1 MDAEKGTHMQKQ
13 LLILTGAAVVA
24 VGVHASFGF
33 AQGPQTPVLPPDINS
48 ITLSRF
54 APVTPADLDAEG
66 QKALAA
72 RTNPPNPGPGPG
84 AAGSYSP
91 RTSEGRGLLG
101 RALGVPSGQ
110 NFPAG
115 VRTYQLVVL
124 ITAREIDQQYEW
136 SAHEPAGL
144 RAGLEQSVIDIV
156 KYDRPVDGL
165 AEKDAT
171 LIRFFR
177 ALLREHKVTSDLF
190 AKMIAAYGKQ
200 RTVEMMELAGDY
212 WTVGTMMNAG
222 DQHLPATRLPLMPPL
237 ARDGRRVD

>member
-1 MDAEKGTHMQKQ
+1 MRIR
-13 LLILTGAAVVA
+13 LLVLLAAAIPIVTLE
-24 VGVHASFGF
+24 GQSS
-33 AQGPQTPVLPPDINS
+33 LPPDINP

-66 QKALAA
+66 QQALAA
-72 RTNPPNPGPGPG
+72 RANPPNPGPGPG
-84 AAGSYSP
+84 AAGAYSP

-101 RALGVPSGQ
+101 RALGVPSGE

-115 VRTYQLVVL
+115 KRIYQLVVL

-144 RAGLEQSVIDIV
+144 RAGLDQSVIDVV

-165 AEKDAT
+165 AERDAT

-177 ALLREHKVTSDLF
+177 ALLREHKVSSDLF
-190 AKMIAAYGKQ
+190 GKMTAAFGKQ

-222 DQHLPATRLPLMPPL
+222 DQHLPPTRQALMPLL
-237 ARDGRRVD
+237 AKDGRRVN

>member
-1 MDAEKGTHMQKQ
+1 MRTSF
-13 LLILTGAAVVA
+13 LILLAA
-24 VGVHASFGF
+24 VGVVTLE
-33 AQGPQTPVLPPDINS
+33 AQTSLPPDINP

-54 APVTPADLDAEG
+54 GPVMPADLDAEG

-72 RTNPPNPGPGPG
+72 RANPPNPGPGPG

-101 RALGVPSGQ
+101 RALGVPSGE

-115 VRTYQLVVL
+115 NRIYQLVVL

-144 RAGLEQSVIDIV
+144 RAGLEQSVIDVV
-156 KYDRPVDGL
+156 KYDRDVAGL

-177 ALLREHKVTSDLF
+177 ALLREHKVSSDLF
-190 AKMIAAYGKQ
+190 GKMIAAFGKQ

-222 DQHLPATRLPLMPPL
+222 DQHLPPARQPLLPPL
-237 ARDGRRVD
+237 SRGR